1 MNRKS
6 IFLVLVSL
14 SVALFVLVATW
25 GNAQAQC
32 GSSMSSCKN
41 CHEVQ
46 GQDPVNDKGAWHQQ
60 HAFGDFC
67 EFCHAGNVQAKDKDT
82 AHQGMVDPMGDVK
95 ASCQGCHPDDYMDRA
110 QKYATALGITI
121 SAGGGGASPSGGGKA
136 APSAGTK
143 TKPAG
148 GAAPAAK
155 TTISVPKGGEMIDF
169 NVLYEEAQRGE
180 HKGPSVVT
188 RIFIAL
194 DVILVFVFLAAAWRL
209 EKWGERLAA
218 WWQRNVLMPT
228 QVAAAGATVGV
239 GRVPFPSW
247 SELSGRREAAPTV
260 EAPPV
265 PEALD
270 EIFQKRPD
278 LRALWPL
285 LEQADRQT
293 LDALARLL
301 AYEETRDVLRRL
313 ASVDPQLVA
322 QLRTLSAKERAIL
335 LALVQ

>member
-1 MNRKS
+1 MNRKRL
-6 IFLVLVSL
+6 FLVLASL
-14 SVALFVLVATW
+14 SVALLVFVAAW

-67 EFCHAGNVQAKDKDT
+67 EFCHAGDVQAKDKDA

-110 QKYATALGITI
+110 QQYASALGITI
-121 SAGGGGASPSGGGKA
+121 SGGGGGAAPSGGGA
-136 APSAGTK
+136 AKPSGGGAAKSG
-143 TKPAG
+143 G
-148 GAAPAAK
+148 GAAPAAE

-169 NVLYEEAQRGE
+169 NALYEKSLRGE

-188 RIFIAL
+188 RIF
-194 DVILVFVFLAAAWRL
+194 VILDILLVLVFLVAAWRL
-209 EKWGERLAA
+209 ERWGERLAA

-228 QVAAAGATVGV
+228 QMATAGATAVG
-239 GRVPFPSW
+239 GERVPFPSW
-247 SELSGRREAAPTV
+247 GELMGQRETPAA
-260 EAPPV
+260 APPV
-265 PEALD
+265 PEAL
-270 EIFQKRPD
+270 EKVMAGRPE
-278 LRALWPL
+278 LRTLWPL

-293 LDALARLL
+293 LDALTRLL

-313 ASVDPQLVA
+313 AAVDPRLVA
-322 QLRTLSAKERAIL
+322 ELRKLNAKERAIL